1 MENIGQ
7 TLAVG
12 RPILFLHIPKTA
24 GTSFLLTLKNV
35 FGDDRVRRITVID
48 SGTSAVIEKI
58 ALKEMSQLSC
68 LIGHLPVSDF
78 SGHFDSF
85 IVFTILRVPFE
96 SGERRYGQVFVGTCG
111 SRWLLSHKK

>member
-78 SGHFDSF
+78 YGHFDSF
-85 IVFTILRVPFE
+85 NVRSE
-96 SGERRYGQVFVGTCG
+96 ERRVGKECVRKCR
-111 SRWLLSHKK
+111 SRWSPN